1 MMLRIELP
9 VAELPVWR
17 WHRLQKSVASRNCLH
32 VQGYTYAAKRQLRVT
47 KLNGRCWPPP
57 A

>member
-9 VAELPVWR
+9 VAELSVWR

-32 VQGYTYAAKRQLRVT
+32 VQGYTYAAERQLCVT